1 MRTMVLEYSLPHLPQ
16 KYIGKY
22 YVYIYIYLE
31 VWEIIVILH
40 GAYGERNGQDAINC
54 PQTELEMRITH
65 LVACTTSKDLS
76 LLFSEDSAKKK
87 LINKTRMVNVW
98 L

>member
-1 MRTMVLEYSLPHLPQ
+1 M
-16 KYIGKY
+16 
-22 YVYIYIYLE
+22 YIYIYLE
-31 VWEIIVILH
+31 VWEIMVILH
-40 GAYGERNGQDAINC
+40 GAYGERNGQDAINR
-54 PQTELEMRITH
+54 PQTELEMRFTH
-65 LVACTTSKDLS
+65 LVACTTSQDLP